1 MLEKTELE
9 KTKLLDAI
17 APTNRGLLVDD
28 SAQKEDILA
37 KVARLEVCN
46 PTPNPL
52 AAKELLNGNWQLLY
66 TTSSE
71 LLGIDRFPLLG
82 LGNIYQCVRI
92 EQQRIYNLAE
102 IRSVLG
108 GLVSVTAQFE
118 AVSDKRVNV
127 RFDRAIFG
135 LQATLGYQNPSQFIE
150 TMQQTDKFN
159 LLRGI
164 DFTVSSNREPGW
176 LEVTYLDATMRI
188 GRGNQG
194 SVFVLRKV

>member
-1 MLEKTELE
+1 MLEKSEL
-9 KTKLLDAI
+9 LAAI
-17 APTNRGLLVDD
+17 APTNRGLLTT
-28 SAQKEDILA
+28 SEQKQDILA
-37 KVARLEVCN
+37 KVSQLENRN
-46 PTPNPL
+46 PTKHPL
-52 AAKELLNGNWQLLY
+52 NSPELLTGNWQLLY

-82 LGNIYQCVRI
+82 LGNIYQCIRI

-102 IRSVLG
+102 IKSIFG
-108 GLVSVTAQFE
+108 GLVSVTAKFE
-118 AVSDKRVNV
+118 VVSEKRVDV

-135 LQATLGYQNPSQFIE
+135 LQSPLNYQSPDQFIE
-150 TMQQTDKFN
+150 ALQQTAQFN
-159 LLRGI
+159 LLKGI

-176 LEVTYLDATMRI
+176 LEVTYLDDTLRI

>member
-1 MLEKTELE
+1 MLEKTD
-9 KTKLLDAI
+9 LLDAI
-17 APTNRGLLVDD
+17 APTNRGLLATP
-28 SAQKEDILA
+28 AQKKDILA
-37 KVARLEVCN
+37 KVTHLEQRN

-52 AAKELLNGNWQLLY
+52 AAKELLNGDWQLLY
-66 TTSSE
+66 TTSAE

-82 LGNIYQCVRI
+82 LGSIYQCVRI

-102 IRSVLG
+102 IRAALG
-108 GLVSVTAQFE
+108 GLVSVTATFE

-135 LQATLGYQNPSQFIE
+135 LQSTLGYQNPSQFIE

-176 LEVTYLDATMRI
+176 LEVTYLDSTMRI
-188 GRGNQG
+188 SRGNQG